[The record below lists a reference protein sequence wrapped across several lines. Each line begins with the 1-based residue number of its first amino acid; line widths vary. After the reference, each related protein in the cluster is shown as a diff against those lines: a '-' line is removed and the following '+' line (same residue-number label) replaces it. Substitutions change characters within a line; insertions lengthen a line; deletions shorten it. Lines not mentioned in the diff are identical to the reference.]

1 MKTNRKSA
9 YFMLI
14 SKKLY
19 SFFMAEWILQFEEDE
34 WLKFEKKRTGAADSK
49 TERQFIVESFT
60 QDYVLSILSAS
71 SNIRRYIKYSSHM
84 I

>member
-34 WLKFEKKRTGAADSK
+34 WLKFEKKGTGAADSK
-49 TERQFIVESFT
+49 TERHFIVESFT
-60 QDYVLSILSAS
+60 QDSVLTILSAS
-71 SNIRRYIKYSSHM
+71 SNIRRYMKYSSHR